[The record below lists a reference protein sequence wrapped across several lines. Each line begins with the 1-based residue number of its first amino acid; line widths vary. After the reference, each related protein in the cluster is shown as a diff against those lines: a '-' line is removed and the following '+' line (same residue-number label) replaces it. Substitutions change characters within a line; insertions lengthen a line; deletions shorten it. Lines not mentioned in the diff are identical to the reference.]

1 MKECKTS
8 VINLYGGPS
17 SGKSTTAA
25 AVFAELKIQG
35 YNVELVTEYAKG
47 MTWQDSMKVLKNQ
60 IYVFGKQHHYLTRP
74 QNQVDFIITDS
85 PILMS
90 IVYDLDNNE
99 PLKKLIKSEYDKMQN
114 IDIYLLRNSPY
125 QQAGRSQNEKQAKVI
140 DEKIYNVLVDYSKK
154 YHTLV
159 ADKKAIKKIV
169 DMVKKL

>member
-1 MKECKTS
+1 MKTRKTS
-8 VINLYGGPS
+8 VINIYGGPCC
-17 SGKSTTAA
+17 GKSTTAA

-90 IVYDLDNNE
+90 IVYDLDNNI
-99 PLKKLIKSEYDKMQN
+99 PLKKLIK
-114 IDIYLLRNSPY
+114 R
-125 QQAGRSQNEKQAKVI
+125 
-140 DEKIYNVLVDYSKK
+140 
-154 YHTLV
+154 
-159 ADKKAIKKIV
+159 
-169 DMVKKL
+169 